1 MRRFHLPRTRADADP
16 TESRSTFLISPIP
29 LILRS
34 FHPAT
39 LSPLA
44 RRNYTYELRYTL
56 LFSTVMAFVEGGIIG
71 VIVRNAFDDVV
82 PAARLNFMVALL
94 VAAPEFANITSF
106 LWTALSHGR
115 HKIRFINTLQAAIV
129 VLVLTMALAPR
140 TESGLLVM
148 GAAIV
153 LARICATGVVTI
165 RSTVWRA
172 NYTRFERARA
182 TGKFSTIAV
191 LMVAAT
197 GFLLGKAM
205 DLHEESFR
213 IFIII
218 ACIAGVV
225 GVYNYGRVRMRGHTA
240 MLIAERADDRQS
252 RPSIN
257 PLALRRLLAGD
268 RYYDAFMSSM
278 FLLGAGNLMLAAPLV
293 ITLKERFGAEY
304 LAGIAVVTTIPMLV
318 MPWFIPVWARL
329 LARVHVVRFR
339 SLHSWVFVV
348 AQTVVLIAVVTET
361 FWLLGLSAALLG
373 VGFAGGTLAWNLGH
387 LDFAPPSHKA
397 TQYMAVHV
405 TLTGVRG
412 IIAPMLAVTIYQYLE
427 ALRPGWGAWVFAFSI
442 VLCAAGGL
450 GFFLLARAMGES
462 ARAPRDR

>member
-1 MRRFHLPRTRADADP
+1 M
-16 TESRSTFLISPIP
+16 
-29 LILRS
+29 
-34 FHPAT
+34 
-39 LSPLA
+39 SPLA
-44 RRNYTYELRYTL
+44 RRNYTYELRYAL
-56 LFSTVMAFVEGGIIG
+56 LFSMLLAFVEGGIVG
-71 VIVRNAFDDVV
+71 VVVRNAFDDVV

-94 VAAPEFANITSF
+94 VAAPEFANVTSF
-106 LWTALSHGR
+106 LWTVLAHGR
-115 HKIRFINTLQAAIV
+115 HKVRFINTLQAAIV
-129 VLVLTMALAPR
+129 VLVLVIALAPR
-140 TESGLLVM
+140 TESGLWVM

-153 LARICATGVVTI
+153 LARVCATGVVTI
-165 RSTVWRA
+165 RSTIWRA

-205 DLHEESFR
+205 DINEESFR
-213 IFIII
+213 VFILVACVGGII
-218 ACIAGVV
+218 
-225 GVYNYGRVRMRGHTA
+225 GVYNYGKIRMRGHSA
-240 MLIAERADDRQS
+240 MINAERADERVN

-257 PLALRRLLAGD
+257 PISLRRLLASD
-268 RYYDAFMSSM
+268 RYYDAFMASM

-304 LAGIAVVTTIPMLV
+304 LAGIGVVSTIPMLV
-318 MPWFIPVWARL
+318 MPLAIPMWARL

-339 SLHSWVFVV
+339 AIHSWVFVI
-348 AQTVVLIAVVTET
+348 AQTIVLIAVVTDT
-361 FWLLGLSAALLG
+361 FWLLMFSSAMLG

-412 IIAPMLAVTIYQYLE
+412 LIAPLLAVTIYQYLE
-427 ALRPGWGAWVFAFSI
+427 AVNTGWGSWVFAFSI
-442 VLCAAGGL
+442 VLCAAGGI
-450 GFFLLARAMGES
+450 GFALLARVMGEH